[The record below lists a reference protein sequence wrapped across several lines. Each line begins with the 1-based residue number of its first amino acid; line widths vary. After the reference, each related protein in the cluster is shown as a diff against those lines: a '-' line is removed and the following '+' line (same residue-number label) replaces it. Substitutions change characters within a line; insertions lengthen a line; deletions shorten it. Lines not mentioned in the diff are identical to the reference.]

1 MNPFVAR
8 RSRHAYGFS
17 LIELGIVIAVI
28 AVLAS
33 VVIFGR
39 GFIVAGRVSKIV
51 EACGTIRKAASTFA
65 GLTGGTIVAPVAANQ
80 GLTTLRQRQLLPPPP
95 AGQAENS
102 PWCVAAC
109 PANGA
114 AGGADDFSI
123 MQLGLQQVT
132 GQNGTGL
139 QNAVLIRVHTSGPA
153 QAQDVFNSVLQD
165 PSYIQTGAVRTIG
178 GQPCAMATPPT
189 NADVNLC
196 FFL

>member
-8 RSRHAYGFS
+8 RSRHAHGFS

-65 GLTGGTIVAPVAANQ
+65 GLTGGTIVTPIAATQ
-80 GLTTLRQRQLLPPPP
+80 GLKTLRDRQLLPPAP
-95 AGQAENS
+95 AGQAEAA

-109 PANGA
+109 PSDGS
-114 AGGADDFSI
+114 AGTADDFSI
-123 MQLGLQQVT
+123 MQLGLEQVA
-132 GQNGTGL
+132 GQNNVGR

-153 QAQDVFNSVLQD
+153 QAQDVYNSVLQD
-165 PSYIQTGAVRTIG
+165 PSYIQIGADRIIG
-178 GQPCAMATPPT
+178 GQTCAMKKEPT
-189 NADVNLC
+189 TEDVNLC